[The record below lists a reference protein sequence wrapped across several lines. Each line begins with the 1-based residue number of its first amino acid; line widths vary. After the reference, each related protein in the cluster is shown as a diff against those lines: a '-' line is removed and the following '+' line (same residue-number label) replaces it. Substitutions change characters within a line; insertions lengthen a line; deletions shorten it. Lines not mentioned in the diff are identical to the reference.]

1 MTYISLIPADLPS
14 IYLEVHRLFGVI
26 AAVNTLIFFC
36 YVEKPQVTEDFSV
49 TVEFFK
55 KENACRY
62 MHGRCFWPDS

>member
-26 AAVNTLIFFC
+26 AVVNTLIFFC

-49 TVEFFK
+49 TVEFF
-55 KENACRY
+55 
-62 MHGRCFWPDS
+62 

>member
-14 IYLEVHRLFGVI
+14 VYLEVHRLFGVI
-26 AAVNTLIFFC
+26 AAVNTLTFFC
-36 YVEKPQVTEDFSV
+36 YVEKPQVTEDFSI
-49 TVEFFK
+49 TVQFLE